1 MVPAMHEIEGPV
13 QSCPEC
19 FAQMPVGASFCPACG
34 RSMHVIAKAQ
44 GKVGGLPENLA
55 GALAYFTFL
64 PAIAFLLL
72 QPYRKNLFVRFHG
85 LQCLLFTVATILIAL
100 LLWLASLAL
109 FAVPVLGP
117 LLVVLVA
124 AVAALAAIF
133 AWLVLVIKA
142 FQGATYK
149 LPLLG
154 EFAEHYAGRI

>member
-1 MVPAMHEIEGPV
+1 M
-13 QSCPEC
+13 Q
-19 FAQMPVGASFCPACG
+19 
-34 RSMHVIAKAQ
+34 VIAKAH

-64 PAIAFLLL
+64 PAIVFLLL
-72 QPYRKNLFVRFHG
+72 QPYRKNRFVRFHA

-124 AVAALAAIF
+124 AVATLAAIF

-149 LPLLG
+149 LALVG
-154 EFAEHYAGRI
+154 EFAEQYADRI